1 MKFILIAAAALT
13 LASPACAKDNA
24 PEAASADE
32 SAQKGQDTT
41 PDPNRI
47 ICRKQDIPGTRIGSK
62 RVCATAAQWAQIKA
76 DTRQVTERVQN
87 GKFRSDGQ

>member
-13 LASPACAKDNA
+13 LAGPAWAKDKA
-24 PEAASADE
+24 PEPANTDE
-32 SAQKGQDTT
+32 SAQKGKDTT

-47 ICRKQDIPGTRIGSK
+47 ICRKQANPGTRLGSK

-76 DTRQVTERVQN
+76 DTRQATERVQN
-87 GKFRSDGQ
+87 GNMKSE